1 MNLDFSF
8 SSAHAWDK
16 EKISIVPS
24 ITFSNLLIIRLETI
38 NIVIN
43 TLSGAT
49 VGKYKNVF

>member
-1 MNLDFSF
+1 MNLDISF
-8 SSAHAWDK
+8 SSPHAWDK
-16 EKISIVPS
+16 DIIVTS